1 MLMDRRTRSRSR
13 TLRMGGPFGGYTC
26 RMKHTVRSWPMILL
40 MVFVVP
46 LLGFTILLVP
56 AMLAGSTRHRW
67 LTVAAGVVSAVIVI
81 GCLALMVRAFFLR
94 VSAASGTLKI
104 HGLFASRSIR
114 ADAVAAV
121 TVEETW
127 TPQGGF
133 MRLPV
138 VHYRDPAHGLRR
150 LRLWAS
156 LLSRWSPRWLGS
168 TT

>member
-1 MLMDRRTRSRSR
+1 
-13 TLRMGGPFGGYTC
+13 
-26 RMKHTVRSWPMILL
+26 MKHTVRSWPMILL

-104 HGLFASRSIR
+104 HGLFGSRSIR
-114 ADAVAAV
+114 TDAVAAV

-150 LRLWAS
+150 LRLWMLA
-156 LLSRWSPRWLGS
+156 RKSPFALEPTLAWLNNVTEPRTDGLGEPRS
-168 TT
+168 AARR